1 MFNWH
6 NLSTLNRVLNKF
18 IDIYDPQ
25 VNRRKHDLFAYAI
38 LSQLP
43 IDHDMWH
50 KGLAYLLELA
60 DSSAGLRFETG
71 DDDFGWNLT
80 HLPEGFYD
88 FMIALDEGE
97 EILSEDEDQQGAI
110 TCCFSILIDFLTY
123 GLMSFSISTEERLG
137 AISFAFDHILPLGG
151 IFPLFRHYAAEIAD
165 TENIKIS
172 TAHKTAR
179 LLQLAQSFYDDQYF
193 DELYVLAD
201 ILEENKY
208 QNVQLLEHL
217 RSPGPH
223 VRGCWALDKILG
235 LE

>member
-18 IDIYDPQ
+18 TDIYNPR
-25 VNRRKHDLFAYAI
+25 VNHRKHDLLTHAI

-50 KGLAYLLELA
+50 KGLACLLELA
-60 DSSAGLRFETG
+60 DSPDGLRFAT
-71 DDDFGWNLT
+71 DDDDTGWNLT

-88 FMIALDEGE
+88 FVVALDEE
-97 EILSEDEDQQGAI
+97 QEILSEDEDQQGAI
-110 TCCFSILIDFLTY
+110 TCGFSILIDFLMYTS
-123 GLMSFSISTEERLG
+123 MSFDVSTEGRLG

-151 IFPLFRHYAAEIAD
+151 IFPLFQHYAAEIAD